1 MLELLDQMQPL
12 EVLFGV
18 PGHVAAGLSSRR
30 EKALLNV
37 EVNCLSWQ
45 TRGLAEILHAVAPPL
60 VIAVYG
66 FCGCRHAPSTWIWV
80 CVSGRPTQVS
90 T

>member
-18 PGHVAAGLSSRR
+18 PGHVASGLSSRR

-37 EVNCLSWQ
+37 EVNRLSRQ
-45 TRGLAEILHAVAPPL
+45 TRGLAQVLHAVAPTRF
-60 VIAVYG
+60 VEVYG
-66 FCGCRHAPSTWIWV
+66 FCACRHGPSTLILA